1 MTNSAAPAGVRAGEA
16 GLTAGQA
23 RVTAERAAAQLLS
36 GPLAGRAEEVAGRLL
51 AIQGQDPRGARLAV
65 RVRSQGLSAADIDHA
80 LTVDR
85 TLVISWLNRGTLHL
99 VRSEDYW
106 PLHRLTTPQLET
118 GCARRLAQEGIPPAE
133 ADRAAGL
140 IERFLASEGPLTRAQ
155 LAGRLTAAGVRT
167 QGQALVYLLFL
178 TSLRGI
184 SVRGPM
190 IGKQHAYVL
199 ARDWLGAPPAAADP
213 DAALGWLA
221 RRYLAGHAPAT
232 DRDLAKW
239 AGLPLRDARRALRE
253 IAADLVEGAGG
264 LVRLAGAADGTAA
277 GDGSAPAAGADRPA
291 GAEPAGV
298 GRAGGS
304 RASVAGR
311 RAEPALPPPRLLGV
325 FDPLLHGWQSREA
338 VLGRHEPEIVRG
350 GMFRSFALAGGRAVG
365 TWALAGQP
373 GLADPAG
380 TGERRAPPGPGSR
393 RRGRAPFP
401 RPGRGGRAVAGSAGQ
416 LRDITLAAWR
426 APSYT
431 RLRIYGDGEV
441 GGHHD
446 GQAAAGVQP
455 SGAGRAVHAPRA
467 SQAPLRDGRH
477 HAGPGQ
483 GTQHQAELRLPVHRG
498 QQPGQARP
506 HRGHGG
512 QP

>member
-1 MTNSAAPAGVRAGEA
+1 MTNAAAPAGARAGEA
-16 GLTAGQA
+16 GLTAAQA

-36 GPLAGRAEEVAGRLL
+36 GPPAGRAEEVAGRLL

-99 VRSEDYW
+99 VRSQDYW

-140 IERFLASEGPLTRAQ
+140 IERFLAGDGPLTRAQ

-167 QGQALVYLLFL
+167 QGQALVFLLFL

-190 IGKQHAYVL
+190 IGKQHAHVL

-253 IAADLVEGAGG
+253 IAADLVEGEDG
-264 LVRLAGAADGTAA
+264 LVRLARPADGTAA
-277 GDGSAPAAGADRPA
+277 EDGTTPA
-291 GAEPAGV
+291 GGGISRAGSNS
-298 GRAGGS
+298 RAGGS
-304 RASVAGR
+304 RAGAP
-311 RAEPALPPPRLLGV
+311 EPALPPPRLLGV

-338 VLGRHEPEIVRG
+338 VLGQHEPEIVRG

-365 TWALAGQP
+365 TWGLAGHRVELTLLEP
-373 GLADPAG
+373 VSAAHRRALEADAEDVRRFLGLA
-380 TGERRAPPGPGSR
+380 
-393 RRGRAPFP
+393 
-401 RPGRGGRAVAGSAGQ
+401 
-416 LRDITLAAWR
+416 
-426 APSYT
+426 
-431 RLRIYGDGEV
+431 
-441 GGHHD
+441 
-446 GQAAAGVQP
+446 
-455 SGAGRAVHAPRA
+455 GAG
-467 SQAPLRDGRH
+467 
-477 HAGPGQ
+477 GQ
-483 GTQHQAELRLPVHRG
+483 
-498 QQPGQARP
+498 
-506 HRGHGG
+506 
-512 QP
+512 

>member
-36 GPLAGRAEEVAGRLL
+36 GPPAGRAEEVAGRLL

-133 ADRAAGL
+133 ADRAAAL

-167 QGQALVYLLFL
+167 EGQALVFLLFL

-190 IGKQHAYVL
+190 IGKQHAHVL

-213 DAALGWLA
+213 DAELGWLA

-253 IAADLVEGAGG
+253 IAADLAEGEDG
-264 LVRLAGAADGTAA
+264 LVRLARPADGTTAE
-277 GDGSAPAAGADRPA
+277 DGAAPAAG
-291 GAEPAGV
+291 GNSL
-298 GRAGGS
+298 AGGS
-304 RASVAGR
+304 RASVSQASGSRAGGP
-311 RAEPALPPPRLLGV
+311 EPPLPPPRLLGV

-365 TWALAGQP
+365 TWGLAGHQVELTLLEP
-373 GLADPAG
+373 VSTAHRRALEADAEDVRRFLGLA
-380 TGERRAPPGPGSR
+380 
-393 RRGRAPFP
+393 
-401 RPGRGGRAVAGSAGQ
+401 
-416 LRDITLAAWR
+416 
-426 APSYT
+426 
-431 RLRIYGDGEV
+431 
-441 GGHHD
+441 
-446 GQAAAGVQP
+446 
-455 SGAGRAVHAPRA
+455 GA
-467 SQAPLRDGRH
+467 
-477 HAGPGQ
+477 
-483 GTQHQAELRLPVHRG
+483 
-498 QQPGQARP
+498 ARP
-506 HRGHGG
+506 
-512 QP
+512 